1 MRRFYSHDLW
11 CGSLSLRLDCYQSM
25 LTRIWQQNHLQNVKN
40 ISAAENIVWSHR
52 RPLSR
57 GGSCWRRG
65 RCGGTCSSDSD
76 KYTLMGSWVCILHRI
91 TLIHGLYYW
100 VVIFPIFSPAEST
113 SYLWGS
119 WFLAVY
125 SCPVRP
131 FVTMSQTLTM
141 SLFLLFSTE
150 HRPMRRRNTIAV
162 IASRD
167 LLTKIQTLQFLS
179 SLHNLNGKMYI
190 RWRKWKFPKSML
202 LNWMEVSIF
211 LQRFI
216 HGKLFLNAKG

>member
-1 MRRFYSHDLW
+1 MICGAE

-91 TLIHGLYYW
+91 TLIHDLYYW

-119 WFLAVY
+119 WFLAAIIAALSVRSSQWVKPWQWVY
-125 SCPVRP
+125 FCFFQQNIDPCAEETQLQLLPLETCWQKSKHFNSFRP
-131 FVTMSQTLTM
+131 
-141 SLFLLFSTE
+141 
-150 HRPMRRRNTIAV
+150 
-162 IASRD
+162 
-167 LLTKIQTLQFLS
+167 
-179 SLHNLNGKMYI
+179 YI
-190 RWRKWKFPKSML
+190 T
-202 LNWMEVSIF
+202 
-211 LQRFI
+211 
-216 HGKLFLNAKG
+216 